1 MMAATVEASMPA
13 TPPSTDIPG
22 RPQDCRVNLRD
33 ELTGLRSTLLGIDVS
48 AEDTDRDRQL
58 RAALSTAIGA
68 ASSLALASSSQPT
81 AGYLSLTR
89 TAVDGVL
96 SAAGRRTLD

>member
-1 MMAATVEASMPA
+1 M
-13 TPPSTDIPG
+13 
-22 RPQDCRVNLRD
+22 
-33 ELTGLRSTLLGIDVS
+33 LLGIDVS
-48 AEDTDRDRQL
+48 AEDADRDRQL

-96 SAAGRRTLD
+96 SAAGRRTFD